1 MPSTLGWPWAACP
14 FVQAHATT
22 LELRRECVHIV
33 RMTARERW
41 ISNIKCE
48 DCGASAT
55 IVISEEDHPYETGS
69 VGTRIE
75 ACPPGFEVISGA
87 NGSREPRIIC
97 ASCKTVVFSPKRQ
110 SG

>member
-1 MPSTLGWPWAACP
+1 MQPYAIA
-14 FVQAHATT
+14 
-22 LELRRECVHIV
+22 LELWRQRANIV
-33 RMTARERW
+33 NMTARERW
-41 ISNIKCE
+41 ISNIKCD

-75 ACPPGFEVISGA
+75 ACPPCFEVILGA
-87 NGSREPRIIC
+87 NGCKEPRVIC
-97 ASCKTVVFSPKRQ
+97 ANCKTVVFSPKRQ

>member
-1 MPSTLGWPWAACP
+1 M
-14 FVQAHATT
+14 
-22 LELRRECVHIV
+22 HIMK
-33 RMTARERW
+33 MTARERW
-41 ISNIKCE
+41 ISNIKCD

-55 IVISEEDHPYETGS
+55 IVISEEDHPNETGS
-69 VGTRIE
+69 MGTRIE

-97 ASCKTVVFSPKRQ
+97 ASCKTVAFGPKHR

>member
-1 MPSTLGWPWAACP
+1 MVLAAGP
-14 FVQAHATT
+14 FAQAYATA
-22 LELRRECVHIV
+22 LELWRERANIV
-33 RMTARERW
+33 NMTARDRW
-41 ISNIKCE
+41 TSNIRCD

-87 NGSREPRIIC
+87 NGSEEPRIIC
-97 ASCKTVVFSPKRQ
+97 ASCKTEVYAPKRR

>member
-1 MPSTLGWPWAACP
+1 MALAAAP
-14 FVQAHATT
+14 FEQPRETT
-22 LELRRECVHIV
+22 LELRRECVHIM
-33 RMTARERW
+33 RMTARDRW
-41 ISNIKCE
+41 ISNIKCD

-69 VGTRIE
+69 MGTRIE

-97 ASCKTVVFSPKRQ
+97 ASCKTVVFDPKQR